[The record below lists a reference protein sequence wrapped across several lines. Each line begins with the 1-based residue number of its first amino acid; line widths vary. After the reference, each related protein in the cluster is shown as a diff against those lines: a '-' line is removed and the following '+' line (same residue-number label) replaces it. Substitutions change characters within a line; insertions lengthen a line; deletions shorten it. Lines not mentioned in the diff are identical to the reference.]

1 MGNQLTMGVDMNPA
15 DILEGLKPKAPL
27 GGGKGRLLKSLHC
40 TSEDGDVVCKMF
52 LKTNEADDHMLDNHA
67 RRLARCEL
75 SLKEQKRRNPDK
87 PSNVCFYTL
96 YKNVPSSRSEMKAA
110 FVVRTFFK
118 HSLQERIMTRPF
130 LTTETKLWLSYQL
143 LRAVD
148 EMHAAHVP
156 HGDLKVANVMVTSLG
171 WLYVTDMAPFKPS
184 HLSNPAD
191 FSYFFDTAE
200 NRHCTLAPERF
211 VMEEHLL
218 TEKLTEPVTERM
230 DVFGAG
236 CAIAQLFLGGEV
248 LFKLDQLLAYKKGE
262 YDASERLKEK
272 IDDPTTVDMI
282 MLMLERDPAK
292 RPTALQ
298 VIEKYTN
305 TVFPKYYSEFHGN
318 VIGPLVALSPD
329 KRIASLNSR
338 LPEIIEYV
346 KSGCETEAEEK
357 EVVRGA
363 VIILATV
370 LCGTIRHC
378 LISGNKVVCLQAMMT
393 ISPYAGDDC
402 NLHTLLSYA
411 ITMARDRSPLVRA
424 TAVKTVAKTVQ
435 NIESFPPGE
444 ASLFDDYIVPA
455 ITPLAT
461 DRSVLV
467 KATLAENLPE
477 IAFHARRF
485 LETRQ
490 LLPQAE
496 TSVPFNEGYDSDL
509 KRLQD
514 LFEELVRLLVM
525 GGEVSP
531 WITRGFLSDITKFCV
546 FFGRQRTNNFI
557 IPTLTISVLFL
568 NAPDFQVRRDLHKQL
583 VGIAVY
589 VGPTFL
595 SYILPCIKE
604 GLMDIEEIVVHE
616 ALNSLSKLSS
626 LGMLDRKALVDLS
639 EVVVPLLLHP
649 SNWIRSGAL
658 EFFSSMDGQLSQV
671 DTICF
676 VLPMIKP
683 FLKYTIPD
691 LKKETLEAALIPPI
705 TRTAFDN
712 AIKDGS
718 ANTIMETIAS
728 SPRATAMGSPK
739 SHHTKVLSDI
749 SDLPSADDGGTEVG
763 SEPSPKAESMK
774 LQLVRKYIEALVK
787 TASRYKEDALRIGQK
802 DDDKLLPKD
811 FKITVRQQVS
821 QARDQQLLPTLQ
833 DLEFSMDEMDSSKTG
848 CPRLHKI
855 KPTPRQRKRMELK
868 SVALERRSQS
878 SASSS
883 PIRQRETQGY
893 SILRQVRPTQ
903 NLICQAEEHT
913 ATVTDIAVHDTGP
926 IFLTSSIDTYV
937 RLWDLRSLDHDY
949 ALVSHTGYCD
959 TTTQHG
965 KASPVLSLAMLTAG
979 KNAAACGTAAGS
991 FTIFC
996 LETGVVLHGLSLADG
1011 KAGAI
1016 GSLQRMN
1023 KNDVV
1028 AAGTHC
1034 GYICGVDCRM
1044 QSEAFCLKAARE
1056 HGPITSIVVGDEHGR
1071 ESWVVSATINGHV
1084 TLWDLRFGMAIRTWQ
1099 LNEPIHKLSLNGPD
1113 PVVLIGTS
1121 EVQRWSLESLR
1132 QVASYKTSNT
1142 EPLPGATAEGY
1153 SGVVDAVSAH
1163 KGHSIRAICGSRDA
1177 TWFTTGGTDRK
1188 IRYWDSENIGKSYVV
1203 SGMDP
1208 GQPPYKYTSST
1219 VSEVNVVKEESQGEG
1234 TIPAQHGLRTPQH
1247 QHKDCVTAL
1256 SMLRPSQGF
1265 CSLPVLISASRDG
1278 CVKLWQSASSK
1289 PPEKN

>member
-1 MGNQLTMGVDMNPA
+1 
-15 DILEGLKPKAPL
+15 
-27 GGGKGRLLKSLHC
+27 
-40 TSEDGDVVCKMF
+40 MF
-52 LKTNEADDHMLDNHA
+52 LKTGGGDDLMLDNHA
-67 RRLARCEL
+67 RKLGRCDQ
-75 SLKEQKRRNPDK
+75 SLKEQRRRNPDK

-96 YKNVPSSRSEMKAA
+96 YRNVPWSEMKAA

-143 LRAVD
+143 IRAVD

-211 VMEEHLL
+211 VTEEHIL

-248 LFKLDQLLAYKKGE
+248 LFKLDQLLAYKNGK

-272 IDDPTTVDMI
+272 IDDPEIVNMI
-282 MLMLERDPAK
+282 MLMLESDPAA

-298 VIEKYTN
+298 VIDKFTG
-305 TVFPKYYSEFHGN
+305 TVFPKYYNEFHSN
-318 VIGPLVALSPD
+318 VIGPLVTLSPD

-346 KSGCETEAEEK
+346 KSGCASEEEAMEA
-357 EVVRGA
+357 VRGA
-363 VIILATV
+363 VIILAT
-370 LCGTIRHC
+370 LICGTIRHC
-378 LISGNKVVCLQAMMT
+378 LIPNNKVTCLQAMMT

-402 NLHTLLSYA
+402 NLHTLLPYA
-411 ITMARDRSPLVRA
+411 ITMAKDRSPLVRA
-424 TAVKTVAKTVQ
+424 TAVKTVAKAVQ
-435 NIESFPPGE
+435 NIDSFPAGE
-444 ASLFDDYIVPA
+444 ANLFDDYIIPA

-461 DRSVLV
+461 DKSVLV

-477 IAFHARRF
+477 IASRARRF

-496 TSVPFNEGYDSDL
+496 PRTGMPFNEGYDSDL

-514 LFEELVRLLVM
+514 LFEELIRLMVL

-531 WITRGFLSDITKFCV
+531 WITRAFLSDITKFCV

-583 VGIAVY
+583 VGIALY

-626 LGMLDRKALVDLS
+626 LGMLDRKGLVDLS

-658 EFFSSMDGQLSQV
+658 EFFASMDGQLSNV
-671 DTICF
+671 DVICF
-676 VLPMIKP
+676 ILPMIKP

-691 LKKETLEAALIPPI
+691 LKKDTLEAALIPPI
-705 TRTAFDN
+705 TRAAFDQ

-718 ANTIMETIAS
+718 ASSIMDTIAS
-728 SPRATAMGSPK
+728 SPRAPAARSP
-739 SHHTKVLSDI
+739 STYHSKVMSEI
-749 SDLPSADDGGTEVG
+749 SDFPSASADGAGTEGGSSFVG
-763 SEPSPKAESMK
+763 TTAEHVK

-787 TASRYKEDALRIGQK
+787 TASRYKEDAQRTGTT
-802 DDDKLLPKD
+802 DDKFISKD
-811 FKITVRQQVS
+811 FKIVARHQISQV
-821 QARDQQLLPTLQ
+821 RDQQLLPTLQ
-833 DLEFSMDEMDSSKTG
+833 EVEFTMEEMDTNKAG
-848 CPRLHKI
+848 CPRLNKV

-868 SVALERRSQS
+868 SVALERRGQS
-878 SASSS
+878 SMAS
-883 PIRQRETQGY
+883 PVRQRETQGY

-937 RLWDLRSLDHDY
+937 RLWDLRSLDQDY

-965 KASPVLSLAMLTAG
+965 KASPVLSLAMLTSG

-1071 ESWVVSATINGHV
+1071 ESWVVSSTMNGYV

-1132 QVASYKTSNT
+1132 QVASYKTSNS
-1142 EPLPGATAEGY
+1142 EPLPGGGAQPHGY
-1153 SGVVDAVSAH
+1153 SGVVDAVSAP

-1177 TWFTTGGTDRK
+1177 TWFTTGGSDRK
-1188 IRYWDSENIGKSYVV
+1188 IRYWDSENVSKSYVV
-1203 SGMDP
+1203 SGLDP
-1208 GQPPYKYTSST
+1208 GQPSFKYSMST
-1219 VSEVNVVKEESQGEG
+1219 VNEVCVVKEESQGEG
-1234 TIPAQHGLRTPQH
+1234 TQPSQHGLRTPPH

-1256 SMLRPSQGF
+1256 NMLRPSQGF

-1289 PPEKN
+1289 PPEKS